1 MIKIISQENDKSTD
15 NIIRWL
21 LFYKQEFQRFNVENF
36 TEFSFLLSEKP
47 LSDFNILHRRAK
59 LKTYFNTGLQSLDNY
74 NREETNMLI
83 KAWEKIIKGHNAS
96 NYVGEFNE
104 EEQHNK
110 LLDLYLAK
118 SVGLSIPETLITNT
132 KKELLLFANKFP
144 IITKAVKNPVNLNFE
159 DFSIQ
164 DQGTFFVKKEDIDAL
179 DTHFNLSIFQEYI
192 HKDLEIRAFVYG
204 NKIFPMAIFSQ
215 NDTKTKIDYR
225 NYNREKPNRCVP
237 FNFPKDIER
246 KIFNFFDLKKLNT
259 GSIDIIVN
267 ENKFYFLE
275 NNPQGQYEWLSENCN
290 YYIDRYIATQLI
302 NFENGREF

>member
-36 TEFSFLLSEKP
+36 TEFSFLLSEEP

-59 LKTYFNTGLQSLDNY
+59 LRTYFNTGLQSLDSY
-74 NREETNMLI
+74 NREETNMLL
-83 KAWEKIIKGHNAS
+83 KAWEKIIKGHNTS
-96 NYVGEFNE
+96 SYVGEFNE

-118 SVGLSIPETLITNT
+118 SVGFSIPETLITNT
-132 KKELLLFANKFP
+132 KSELQLFAKKFP

-164 DQGTFFVKKEDIDAL
+164 DQGTFFVNKEDIDEL
-179 DTHFNLSIFQEYI
+179 DEYFNLSIFQEYI
-192 HKDLEIRAFVYG
+192 PKDLEIRAFVYE

-237 FNFPKDIER
+237 FNFPKDIEC
-246 KIFNFFDLKKLNT
+246 KIFEFFEFKKLNT

-290 YYIDRYIATQLI
+290 YYIDRYIATELI
-302 NFENGREF
+302 NFENEKR